1 MLFCENKKI
10 GARLGLAISKK
21 NCSLAK
27 DRNKIKR
34 IIRESFRKNITRLN
48 GYDIVVLNNQLTHT
62 KATND
67 LHKSLNMH
75 WEKIH
80 KEP

>member
-1 MLFCENKKI
+1 MKLTK
-10 GARLGLAISKK
+10 SQ
-21 NCSLAK
+21 
-27 DRNKIKR
+27 IKR